1 MKKVFKILVVV
12 QVLLTLVSCE
22 RDEICLE
29 DITPKLIIRF
39 YNDNLPNEVKS
50 VINLK
55 VNIEGIDGDY
65 TNETITI
72 VTDSIAIPLQVAENR
87 TKFIL
92 TIQGDESEGT
102 EDNLDTITIGYNQ
115 EDIFVSRSCGYKTIF
130 NETNGEL
137 VDDDDNWIKNIE
149 TVNDPQDIID
159 ENAAHVK
166 IYH

>member
-1 MKKVFKILVVV
+1 MKKAFKLLVLV
-12 QVLLTLVSCE
+12 QVLLTLISCE
-22 RDEICLE
+22 RDDICLE

-39 YNDNLPNEVKS
+39 YNDDLPNEVKS

-72 VTDSIAIPLQVAENR
+72 LTDSIAIPLQVAENR
-87 TKFIL
+87 TNFIL
-92 TIQGDESEGT
+92 TIQGDEEEGI
-102 EDNLDTITIGYNQ
+102 EDNLDTITIDYNQ
-115 EDIFVSRSCGYKTIF
+115 EDIFVSRSCGYKTVF

-159 ENAAHVK
+159 EKAAHVK